1 MTDKGKEEEYLETQ
15 REYLVSIGERPWGQ
29 YVVLANEVD
38 IKVKKI
44 IVNPGN
50 RLSLQKHKLREEHWF
65 VSKGEATVFLNDK
78 KIILKVGES
87 IDVKRGDIHR
97 IGNDG
102 QELLVFVEVQTG
114 DHFGEDD
121 IECLE
126 DDYDRE
132 AAK

>member
-1 MTDKGKEEEYLETQ
+1 VKNKDVEKEYLETQ

-44 IVNPGN
+44 IVNPGE

-65 VSKGEATVFLNDK
+65 VSKGEAMVFLNDK
-78 KIILKVGES
+78 KIILKSGES
-87 IDVKRGDIHR
+87 IDVKRGDVHR
-97 IGNDG
+97 IGNEG
-102 QELLVFVEVQTG
+102 SEPLVFVEVQTG

-121 IECLE
+121 IERLE
-126 DDYDRE
+126 DDYSR
-132 AAK
+132 

>member
-65 VSKGEATVFLNDK
+65 VSKGEAIVFLNDK
-78 KIILKVGES
+78 KIILKPGES
-87 IDVKRGDIHR
+87 IDVKRGDVHR

-102 QELLVFVEVQTG
+102 QEPLVFVEVQTG

-121 IECLE
+121 IERLE
-126 DDYDRE
+126 DDYSR
-132 AAK
+132 